1 MFLTLYFFA
10 FQINLLPLHQ
20 ETLLMV
26 LFALQ
31 YHLTH
36 LAIRW
41 GFLCTLG
48 TTLGTQCVNNTY
60 LNLFYLL

>member
-1 MFLTLYFFA
+1 MFLTLYLFA

-41 GFLCTLG
+41 GFSCTLG
-48 TTLGTQCVNNTY
+48 TTLGT
-60 LNLFYLL
+60 